1 VPSIAHARSWA
12 RRSRGGWRERES
24 KSSPR
29 AFGAGE
35 EWGVRELK
43 RAVGR
48 GGEFLGEMRV
58 DYGAVEEMGRL
69 IGWVGSVVG
78 MWRGFYGV

>member
-1 VPSIAHARSWA
+1 
-12 RRSRGGWRERES
+12 
-24 KSSPR
+24 
-29 AFGAGE
+29 
-35 EWGVRELK
+35 LK